1 MGSADIPQWQ
11 PHLPPNSIYLRST
24 IQFMRPNFASP
35 RLKLLCYPPQHL
47 IASQQSTIPAA
58 VKGAAGSALQT
69 QPMEEMGTPAVL
81 PVNPPLRENLP
92 SSKQILA
99 SPGKKN
105 ETQQLRRAAEIAQL
119 YNCLEK
125 CQPNS
130 LSTKECTWPS
140 L

>member
-1 MGSADIPQWQ
+1 
-11 PHLPPNSIYLRST
+11 
-24 IQFMRPNFASP
+24 MRPNFASP

-69 QPMEEMGTPAVL
+69 QPVEEMGTPVVL